1 MKKWILA
8 FVMLFFVGNVFAYK
22 ELLLE
27 VRWGKPI
34 RVIKVVL
41 DWEHYVVTSL
51 ANNWG
56 DTLENLVKKV
66 WWDSGINWTFFCPD
80 DYTSCG
86 KVTHSNFERVYL
98 WNGKDYSRFWP
109 NTESRMIFWFNKDWE
124 PMFVQNKLNE
134 RMGLLTLNNWKWL
147 NDLYFWLANFTV
159 LLVDWENVVEANEM
173 HFESKMYWSA
183 NRNFICSTK
192 DRSTVYMWVI
202 GGINIPQLANYLK
215 DNFECYNALALDAG
229 ASEAMVYDSNVL
241 ARSSRRR
248 IMDAFVVV
256 DRDQYINLTRH
267 TPPQKEKY
275 IPQAD
280 YEMTS
285 KDYWIVSVFKSII
298 DKLIKQEW
306 SSFRRTAIKIIR
318 EAKGMEKFKYDYQ
331 RKAIFHEMLIRLY
344 TIDKL

>member
-27 VRWGKPI
+27 VRGGKPI

-41 DWEHYVVTSL
+41 DGEHYVVTSL
-51 ANNWG
+51 ANNGG

-66 WWDSGINWTFFCPD
+66 GGDSGINGTFFCPD

-98 WNGKDYSRFWP
+98 GNGKDYSRFWP
-109 NTESRMIFWFNKDWE
+109 NTESRMIFGFNKDGE

-134 RMGLLTLNNWKWL
+134 RMGLLTLNNGKGL
-147 NDLYFWLANFTV
+147 NDLYFGLANFTV
-159 LLVDWENVVEANEM
+159 LLVDGENVVEANEM
-173 HFESKMYWSA
+173 HFESKMYGSA

-192 DRSTVYMWVI
+192 DRSTIYMGIV

-248 IMDAFVVV
+248 IMDAFVVI
-256 DRDQYINLTRH
+256 DRDQYINLTKH

-285 KDYWIVSVFKSII
+285 KDYGIVSVFKSII
-298 DKLIKQEW
+298 DKLIKQEG
-306 SSFRRTAIKIIR
+306 SAFRGTAIKIIR

-331 RKAIFHEMLIRLY
+331 RKAIFHELLIRLY